1 MPSAWRIVRAAR
13 VNSAFTGEGARVY
26 GGRWNSRGTAV
37 IYVSEHESLAA
48 LELFVHLTPLS
59 PNDRYRS
66 FRLEWEDKLTEYF
79 PVKSLPPHW
88 NAEPPTFQTMQIGDE
103 WVRAG
108 KSVALAVPSVL
119 STSEMNF
126 LLNPRHPDFKRI
138 KISQPIAVS
147 VRFAPVESLTI
158 RWNNGRSRRSA
169 SRRAL
174 KIEQNKTTRVEK
186 PVSDDHGPKISPRR

>member
-48 LELFVHLTPLS
+48 LELLVHLTPL
-59 PNDRYRS
+59 PPDDRYLS
-66 FRLEWEDKLTEYF
+66 FRLEWDAKLTEFF
-79 PVKSLPPHW
+79 PAKSLPENW

-119 STSEMNF
+119 STSEINF
-126 LLNPRHPDFKRI
+126 LLKPKHPDFKKI
-138 KISQPIAVS
+138 KISQPVEY
-147 VRFAPVESLTI
+147 RFD
-158 RWNNGRSRRSA
+158 SRLLNR
-169 SRRAL
+169 
-174 KIEQNKTTRVEK
+174 
-186 PVSDDHGPKISPRR
+186 